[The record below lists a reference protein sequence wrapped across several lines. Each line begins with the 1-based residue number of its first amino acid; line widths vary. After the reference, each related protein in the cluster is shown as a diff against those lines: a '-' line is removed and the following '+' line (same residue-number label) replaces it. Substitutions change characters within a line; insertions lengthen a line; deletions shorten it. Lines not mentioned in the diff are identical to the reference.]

1 MRIIPFFPVVDRV
14 LMRREGYIK
23 RLKLDRYPYGSDF
36 MPKYFQ
42 ELRLRKKA
50 AVAWAAEAK
59 PTIAFIGQM
68 HVSLSGG
75 NTLATRART
84 RAVQDWSYDRLME
97 QAKDAQII
105 TFEQYGTDERVTPA
119 VMVRIT
125 KESFRLLG
133 RLYPD
138 APKPTEKQIEEI
150 CAADGQAASRAIRE
164 LKMSSIYCGEE
175 WPNALESFLLMRLNN
190 LPPDKAQ
197 IALQLVEDFDRL
209 RSEII
214 LIRTL
219 EFLKKESGKKGV
231 IMQGMDHGPHL
242 AEVADEYH
250 INLDLVMPTG
260 N

>member
-1 MRIIPFFPVVDRV
+1 
-14 LMRREGYIK
+14 MRREGYIK
-23 RLKLDRYPYGSDF
+23 LLELDKHPYGSDF
-36 MPKYFQ
+36 KPEYFE
-42 ELRLRKKA
+42 ELKLRKKA
-50 AVAWAAEAK
+50 AIDWAAEAK

-75 NTLATRART
+75 NTPASKART
-84 RAVQDWSYDRLME
+84 QAVQDWSYDRLME
-97 QAKDAQII
+97 QAKDAQVI
-105 TFEQYGTDERVTPA
+105 TFEQYGTDERVTPE

-125 KESFRLLG
+125 KESFQVLG
-133 RLYPD
+133 GLYPD

-150 CAADGQAASRAIRE
+150 FAADKQASSRSIRE
-164 LKMSSIYCGEE
+164 LKTPPIYCGEE

-197 IALQLVEDFDRL
+197 VALQLVEDFDRL

-219 EFLKKESGKKGV
+219 EFLKKEGGLKGA
-231 IMQGMDHGPHL
+231 IMQGMSHGPHL

-250 INLDLVMPTG
+250 INLNLIMPTG